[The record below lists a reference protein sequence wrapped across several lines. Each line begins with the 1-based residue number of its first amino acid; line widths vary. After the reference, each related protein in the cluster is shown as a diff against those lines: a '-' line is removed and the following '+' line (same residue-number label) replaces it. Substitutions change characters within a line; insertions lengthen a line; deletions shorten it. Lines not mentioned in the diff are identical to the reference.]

1 MLFEYSRIT
10 YGELVSLSFKSE
22 KSAEPWRAYLDFLKR
37 RRDAEKS
44 LIKDCRKSNPG
55 LADYEVLAKYANWL
69 DDNFPV
75 PQLKQQQQQYK

>member
-1 MLFEYSRIT
+1 MTFDYAQVT

-22 KSAEPWRAYLDFLKR
+22 KSAEPWYTYLDFLKR
-37 RRDAEKS
+37 RRGAEKS

-55 LADYEVLAKYANWL
+55 LAEYEIISKYANWL

-75 PQLKQQQQQYK
+75 PQLKQQQQSE